1 MGKILADTNVIIY
14 LLEGDRSVATLFDNS
29 EVYISFITEL
39 ELLSSKKLSNSQS
52 KIINQLIQKFV
63 VFDFNNLLKELCI
76 SLRIKYS
83 LLFQTQLLLLLAN
96 YIRSRYLLQI
106 KSFPGS
112 KKLMFQFI
120 HYKTCLP
127 FFSK

>member
-14 LLEGDRSVATLFDNS
+14 LLEGDKSVATLFDNS
-29 EVYISFITEL
+29 QVSISFITEL
-39 ELLSSKKLSNSQS
+39 ELLSSKKLSASQS
-52 KIINQLIQKFV
+52 KIINQVIQKFV
-63 VFDFNNLLKELCI
+63 VFDYNNLLKELCI

-83 LLFQTQLLLLLAN
+83 LLPQTQLLSFHAN
-96 YIRSRYLLQI
+96 YIRLHYLRQI
-106 KSFPGS
+106 KSFPKL
-112 KKLMFQFI
+112 KKLMFQII